1 MPVKAPWL
9 ALGVGTYLAFT
20 IAFFPASVAYRWFA
34 PAELRLAGIEG
45 TLWSGQAALGSV
57 GEFGLHEIEWEVR
70 PWSLLLARVSGQV
83 QTRFSG
89 GFLDTGIRL
98 GLGGTS
104 FTGLRAATSLETLST
119 VLPIRG
125 TRGQASVDFTELVL
139 RDGWPVG
146 AVGELRLGEVAV
158 PPLAPT
164 GSGGLI
170 QLGNYSVDFGDTSG
184 DGLAGTFT
192 DQGGPLE
199 VTGSLRLNPNRDYL
213 IEGVVRARADAD
225 AALTQGLE
233 FMTGEP
239 DAAGMRTFSL
249 AGSL

>member
-1 MPVKAPWL
+1 MPIKSWVTL
-9 ALGVGTYLAFT
+9 AVGAYVAFT

-34 PAELRLAGIEG
+34 PDEVRLAGVEG

-57 GEFGLHEIEWEVR
+57 GEFGLHDIQWELQ
-70 PWSLLLARVSGQV
+70 PWSLLLARLSGQV

-89 GFLDTGIRL
+89 GFLDTGIRV
-98 GLGGTS
+98 GVGGTS
-104 FTGLRAATSLETLST
+104 FTQLRAATSLATLSN

-125 TRGQASVDFTELVL
+125 TRGQASVDFAELVL

-158 PPLAPT
+158 PPLVPA
-164 GSGGLI
+164 GNGGLI
-170 QLGNYSVDFGDTSG
+170 ALGNYNVTFSDASG
-184 DGLAGTFT
+184 EALAGTFS

-199 VTGSLRLNPNRDYL
+199 VTGSLRLDPNRDYL

-225 AALTQGLE
+225 VALTQGLE

-239 DAAGMRTFSL
+239 DASGMRTFSL

>member
-1 MPVKAPWL
+1 MPVRVPWL
-9 ALGVGTYLAFT
+9 ALGVGAYLAFT
-20 IAFFPASVAYRWFA
+20 VAFFPASVAYRWFA
-34 PAELRLAGIEG
+34 PAELRLSGVEG

-57 GEFGLHEIEWEVR
+57 GEFGLHEIEWELH
-70 PWSLLLARVSGQV
+70 PWSLLLARLSGQV

-89 GFLDTGIRL
+89 GFLDTGVRV

-104 FTGLRAATSLETLST
+104 FTGLRAATSLETLSL
-119 VLPIRG
+119 VLPILG
-125 TRGQASVDFTELVL
+125 TRGQASVDLSELAL

-146 AVGELRLGEVAV
+146 AVGDVRLGELAV
-158 PPLAPT
+158 PPLTPT
-164 GSGGLI
+164 GNAGLI
-170 QLGNYSVDFGDTSG
+170 PLGNYSVSFGDTPE
-184 DGLAGTFT
+184 DGIAGTFT

-213 IEGVVRARADAD
+213 IEGVVRARPGADP
-225 AALTQGLE
+225 ALTQGLQ

-239 DAAGMRTFSL
+239 DASGMRTFSL